1 VILLV
6 CGGRDYFDRA
16 KAFMAL
22 DRAHAAKPITAVIQ
36 GGARGADALGK
47 EWAQT
52 RGIPQVEFAANWKK
66 LGRRAG
72 PMRNTAMLQEGK
84 PEGVLALPGG
94 TGTADMIAQAKA
106 AGVKVWQPYG

>member
-1 VILLV
+1 MILLV
-6 CGGRDYFDRA
+6 CGGCDYFDRA

-22 DRAHAAKPITAVIQ
+22 DRAHAVKPITMVIQ
-36 GGARGADALGK
+36 GGAHGADALAK

-52 RGIPQVEFAANWKK
+52 RGVPQIEFAANWKK

-72 PMRNTAMLQEGK
+72 PMRNKAMLEEGM
-84 PEGVLALPGG
+84 PQGVLALPGG

-106 AGVKVWQPYG
+106 AGVKVWRPYG